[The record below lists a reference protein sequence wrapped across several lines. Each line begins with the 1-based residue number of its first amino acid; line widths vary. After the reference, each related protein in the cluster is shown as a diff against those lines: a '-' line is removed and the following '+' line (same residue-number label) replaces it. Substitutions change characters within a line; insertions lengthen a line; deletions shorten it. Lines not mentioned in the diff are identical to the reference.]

1 MMLFSGSF
9 PVFWVAYM
17 TLHKYSA
24 CCTEAIGYKNPQWK
38 AFTHFASRGSLQ
50 NGVSWLQYPL
60 FWLLISVN
68 IQKYVLK
75 FKFWGIFLCIK
86 ILVRVHTEVRVEV
99 PRFAYF
105 NYFKSKALMLLVF
118 ESSFFFS
125 LCLFTVYIH
134 NNICH

>member
-1 MMLFSGSF
+1 M
-9 PVFWVAYM
+9 M

-24 CCTEAIGYKNPQWK
+24 CCTDAIGYKNPQWK

-50 NGVSWLQYPL
+50 NGVSWLQYPHQSIPP
-60 FWLLISVN
+60 FLINFCKYSKICTQIQVLRN
-68 IQKYVLK
+68 I
-75 FKFWGIFLCIK
+75 LCIK